1 MEPHEQDPAGRF
13 SNRAADYARF
23 RPDYPEAA
31 LDAMFAGLRDEVVA
45 ADVGAGTGISARQL
59 AERGA
64 RVFAIEPNGEMRAAA
79 EPHPRVDWIDATA
92 GDTGLEDACCDLVLC
107 AQAFH
112 WFGRDAAL
120 EEFRRILRPGGRM
133 ALIWNL
139 RDSADPFQ
147 QRYTRVLAGLQEPL
161 PRDREYVDGLLQDSP
176 GFGDTRRLEFA
187 HAQSFTLEQLLGRAR
202 SVSYFPPP
210 GPDHERRIAGL
221 TRLHEEARD
230 AEGKIDFR
238 YRTLL
243 WLAERA
249 R

>member
-1 MEPHEQDPAGRF
+1 MEPHEQDPVGRF
-13 SNRAADYARF
+13 RGVARDYARF

-31 LDAMFAGLRDEVVA
+31 LAAMLAGLGAAPVA

-59 AERGA
+59 AERSA

-79 EPHPRVDWIDATA
+79 EPHPRVEWIDATA
-92 GDTGLEDACCDLVLC
+92 EETGLADACCDLVLC

-112 WFGRDAAL
+112 WFAHDPAL

-139 RDSADPFQ
+139 RDGADAFQ
-147 QRYTRVLAGLQEPL
+147 QRYTQALAGLQEPL
-161 PRDREYVDGLLQDSP
+161 ARDRDYVDTLLLDSP
-176 GFGDTRRLEFA
+176 SFGGTRKLEFA
-187 HAQSFTLEQLLGRAR
+187 HAQRFTLEQLLGRAR

-210 GPDHERRIAGL
+210 GAEHERRLAGL
-221 TRLHEEARD
+221 TRLHEETRD
-230 AEGKIDFR
+230 TDGKIDFR

-249 R
+249 

>member
-1 MEPHEQDPAGRF
+1 MEPHEQDPVGRF
-13 SNRAADYARF
+13 RGLAQDYARF
-23 RPDYPEAA
+23 RPGYPEAA
-31 LDAMFAGLRDEVVA
+31 LEAMLHGLDDAPVA

-79 EPHPRVDWIDATA
+79 QPHPRVEWIDATA
-92 GDTGLEDACCDLVLC
+92 EDTGLGDACCNLVLC

-112 WFGRDAAL
+112 WFVRDRAL

-139 RDSADPFQ
+139 RDAADPFQ
-147 QRYTRVLAGLQEPL
+147 QRYTQALAGLQEPL
-161 PRDREYVDGLLQDSP
+161 ARDREYVDSLLQDSP
-176 GFGDTRRLEFA
+176 AFGGARKLEFA
-187 HAQSFTLEQLLGRAR
+187 HTQRFTLEQLLGRTR

-210 GPDHERRIAGL
+210 GPDHERRVAGL
-221 TRLHEEARD
+221 TQLHTESRD
-230 AEGKIDFR
+230 ADGRIDFR

-249 R
+249 